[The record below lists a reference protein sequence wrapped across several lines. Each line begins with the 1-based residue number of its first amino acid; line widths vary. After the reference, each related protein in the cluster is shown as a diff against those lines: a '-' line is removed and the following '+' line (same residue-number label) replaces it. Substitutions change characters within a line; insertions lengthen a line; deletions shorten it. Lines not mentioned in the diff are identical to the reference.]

1 MKILIVDDEP
11 LARERLKD
19 LVRAEGG
26 HEILETDSGLR
37 AIELVQSQRPDAVLL
52 DIRMP
57 GMDGLETAMHLSGLE
72 PPPVVIFTTAYNDR
86 ALEAFETCAVDYL
99 LKPIRAERLREA
111 LSRAG
116 VVGRGRVSE
125 LRSADPAHR
134 PRTHISVRG
143 HGSLQL
149 IPVAAIRYLKADQ
162 KYVCAGWGGREA
174 LIDESLRALEIEFGS
189 RFLRIHRNCLV
200 ALEFVESLEQ
210 RADGL
215 FQIRLRD
222 VDSPLAVSRRHAA
235 EVRKAIRTAGS
246 RR

>member
-11 LARERLKD
+11 LARERLRE
-19 LVRAEGG
+19 LIRAEGG
-26 HEILETDSGLR
+26 HEIFETDNGLR
-37 AIELVQSQRPDAVLL
+37 AVELAQSQRPDAVLL

-72 PPPVVIFTTAYNDR
+72 PPPAVIFTTAYNDH
-86 ALEAFETCAVDYL
+86 ALEAFEAHAIDYL
-99 LKPIRAERLREA
+99 LKPIRAERLRDA

-116 VVGRGRVSE
+116 VVGRGRLAG
-125 LRSADPAHR
+125 LRGADPARR

-149 IPVAAIRYLKADQ
+149 IPVASIRYLKADQ
-162 KYVCAGWGGREA
+162 KYVCAGWEGRES
-174 LIDESLRALEIEFGS
+174 LLEESLRTLELEFGR

-200 ALEFVESLEQ
+200 ALEFVESMEQ

-215 FQIRLRD
+215 FQLRLRS
-222 VDSPLAVSRRHAA
+222 VATPLAVSRRHAA
-235 EVRKAIRTAGS
+235 GVRKAIRAAGS
-246 RR
+246 RK